1 MNIKFNNIP
10 YISTNDKV
18 ILFDGVCKL
27 CNAWC
32 RFIIRYDKNR
42 LFKLVSMQSE
52 KGQTI
57 LEYLERPTDYF
68 ETMLY
73 LENNELYEK
82 SAAFIRIVKHLPFP
96 ISLLFIL
103 KLIPNIIRDYVYDR
117 IALNRY
123 KLFGKY
129 KECRLP
135 TKEHNSRYL

>member
-1 MNIKFNNIP
+1 MNIEFNNIP
-10 YISTNDKV
+10 YISINDKV

-32 RFIIRYDKNR
+32 RFIVRYDKNQ
-42 LFKLVSMQSE
+42 LFKLVSMQSD
-52 KGQTI
+52 KGQAI
-57 LEYLERPTDYF
+57 LEHLEQPTDFF

-73 LENNELYEK
+73 IENNELYEK
-82 SAAFIRIVKHLPFP
+82 SLAFIKIVKQLPFP
-96 ISLLFIL
+96 IKLLFIL

-117 IALNRY
+117 IAINRY

-135 TKEHNSRYL
+135 AKDHNSRYL

>member
-32 RFIIRYDKNR
+32 RFIIHYDKNQ

-57 LEYLERPTDYF
+57 LEHLEQPTDYF

-73 LENNELYEK
+73 LENNKLYEK

-117 IALNRY
+117 IARNRY
-123 KLFGKY
+123 KIFGKY
-129 KECRLP
+129 NKCTFP
-135 TKEHNSRYL
+135 TEDHNNRYL